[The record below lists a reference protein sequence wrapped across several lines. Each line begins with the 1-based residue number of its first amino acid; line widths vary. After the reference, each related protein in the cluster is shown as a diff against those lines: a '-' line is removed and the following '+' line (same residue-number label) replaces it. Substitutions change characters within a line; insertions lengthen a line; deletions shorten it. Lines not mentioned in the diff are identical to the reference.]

1 VDRTLLTIQYQS
13 SFEVSTILTTM
24 SVNRGSE
31 TRSVP
36 RRGVTDEG
44 SPLRRKDPNT
54 PKGSA
59 MSRKRT
65 TPSTPHTRNE
75 RNPRTLIDESP
86 VRTPFMTEKYDD
98 DEKRRML
105 CELLVQTFNKDCET
119 IESIQNTIADI
130 VRDLEEDAPSA
141 PDLEIFVHDL
151 ARGRDR
157 KVSRRRSWSDGIL
170 L

>member
-1 VDRTLLTIQYQS
+1 
-13 SFEVSTILTTM
+13 M

-31 TRSVP
+31 TRSIP
-36 RRGVTDEG
+36 RRGVTAEG
-44 SPLRRKDPNT
+44 SPLQQKGPNT
-54 PKGSA
+54 PKGSPTP
-59 MSRKRT
+59 RKRK
-65 TPSTPHTRNE
+65 TPFTPRTPNK

-86 VRTPFMTEKYDD
+86 VRTPLMTQKYDD

-105 CELLVQTFNKDCET
+105 CELLVQTFNKDSET

-141 PDLEIFVHDL
+141 PDLEMFVHDL